1 MQNNPIQLQNV
12 SQTPGEGG
20 VVTLNIE
27 VAPGAVADAR
37 TRVVKEFSKRIRVP
51 GFRPGSIPAGIVR
64 RNVGDEAIA
73 QEVADQIVGAAYQA
87 ALEQEKVIPLERA
100 EVDEID
106 FDAFDAERSFKFV
119 VRVIARPQIELGST
133 EGLAA
138 VKRDINVTDEDV
150 EQALNQ
156 MREEAAYL
164 KNAPERAVEMG
175 DVLFA
180 EVQVFLDGEPRSEEP
195 ANLRGFVVGES
206 GFVPAIDDEL
216 VGINLD
222 ETKRFTMTYPD
233 EFPDADLQ
241 GKEAEFEVKVTAI
254 KEKVVPELTD
264 EFAQIRQSE
273 NVEDLKNNLRSYLAQ
288 TGEREARKEVRE
300 ALVEQIVDRT
310 NFDVPSALVDIRLHE
325 RLEGIK
331 QELGQNGATMEAYL
345 TAINSTQEQL
355 ESDLKEELSSEL
367 KTELVLDQ
375 IAEGQEFPVSRE
387 ELEQHYLLMAN
398 VTNTPP
404 EELVENVP
412 VANVRTSILQ
422 RKAIDYLV
430 DLSEIKDEQGNIV
443 SMDMPA
449 MDDEANEAL
458 EDAEM
463 LDAMDELDDEME
475 AEAEDLGADTE
486 FVAESIGDETFA
498 ESEARIKAEMA
509 SADVPVDETTRE
521 VVEPEGGPVEAAKT
535 DASA

>member
-12 SQTPGEGG
+12 TSAPGEGG

-27 VAPGAVADAR
+27 VAPSAVSDAR
-37 TRVVKEFSKRIRVP
+37 ARVVKEMSKRIRVP

-73 QEVADQIVGAAYQA
+73 QEVADQIVPAAYQA

-100 EVDEID
+100 EVDEVD
-106 FDAFDAERSFKFV
+106 FDAFDNEKPFTFV
-119 VRVIARPQIELGST
+119 ARVIARPTIELGST

-138 VKRDINVTDEDV
+138 VKRDVQITDVDV
-150 EQALNQ
+150 DAALDQ

-164 KNAPERAVEMG
+164 KNAPTRPVEMG

-180 EVQVFLDGEPRSEEP
+180 DVQVFLDGEPRSEEP

-206 GFVPAIDDEL
+206 GFVPAIDDQL

-273 NVEDLKNNLRSYLAQ
+273 NVEDLKKNLRQYLQA

-310 NFDVPSALVDIRLHE
+310 NFDVPSALVDLRLQE
-325 RLEGIK
+325 RLEGIT

-345 TAINSTQEQL
+345 SAINSTQEEL
-355 ESDLKEELSSEL
+355 EADLKEELAGEL

-375 IAEGQEFPVSRE
+375 IAEAQDFPVSRE

-404 EELVENVP
+404 EELVQNVP

-430 DLSEIKDEQGNIV
+430 DLSAITDEQGNAV

-458 EDAEM
+458 EDADIA
-463 LDAMDELDDEME
+463 DAMDELADMDDEMMEDE
-475 AEAEDLGADTE
+475 AADAGADTT
-486 FVAESIGDETFA
+486 FVAESEDA
-498 ESEARIKAEMA
+498 NLDDA
-509 SADVPVDETTRE
+509 SADVSVEDMDRS
-521 VVEPEGGPVEAAKT
+521 VVEPEGGPVEDAKT

>member
-12 SQTPGEGG
+12 TQTPGEGG

-27 VAPGAVADAR
+27 VAPGAVSDAR

-73 QEVADQIVGAAYQA
+73 QEVADQIVPAAYQA

-100 EVDEID
+100 EVDELD
-106 FDAFDAERSFKFV
+106 FDAFDNEKPFKFV
-119 VRVIARPQIELGST
+119 ARVIARPEIELGST
-133 EGLAA
+133 EGLTAI
-138 VKRDINVTDEDV
+138 KRDIEISNEDV
-150 EQALNQ
+150 EQALGQ

-164 KNAPERAVEMG
+164 KNAPERPVEMG

-180 EVQVFLDGEPRSEEP
+180 DVQVFLDGEPRSEEP

-222 ETKRFTMTYPD
+222 ETKRFKMTYPD
-233 EFPDADLQ
+233 EFPDAELQ

-273 NVEDLKNNLRSYLAQ
+273 NVEDLRNNLRQYLAQ

-300 ALVEQIVDRT
+300 ALVEQVVDRT
-310 NFDVPSALVDIRLHE
+310 NFDVPLALVDLRLQE

-355 ESDLKEELSSEL
+355 ESDLKEELSGEL

-375 IAEGQEFPVSRE
+375 IAEGQNFPVSRE

-430 DLSEIKDEQGNIV
+430 ELAEIKDEQGNVV

-449 MDDEANEAL
+449 MSDEADEAL
-458 EDAEM
+458 EDADM
-463 LDAMDELDDEME
+463 ADALDELEDEMMENAALE
-475 AEAEDLGADTE
+475 AGADAE
-486 FVAESIGDETFA
+486 FVAESEDA
-498 ESEARIKAEMA
+498 E
-509 SADVPVDETTRE
+509 SADVPVEETERE
-521 VVEPEGGPVEAAKT
+521 VVEPEGGPVDEAKT